1 MGMLPGSMR
10 EVDVEGIEGLESDPP
25 ALSEEE
31 ARRRRREE
39 LKRLVDEDPEDE
51 SDGE

>member
-1 MGMLPGSMR
+1 MGRLPNFLYGH
-10 EVDVEGIEGLESDPP
+10 EKPIEGDEESDPP

-51 SDGE
+51 SDE